1 MVTQTSGHLSKGQG
15 LVVVQ
20 LIRGTTLDHTYVL
33 VMIDCKL
40 DLVVQSTDDSRHN
53 KHRGRKGLDLLG
65 HMRHLQGILL

>member
-1 MVTQTSGHLSKGQG
+1 MTPGTINIGEEKVG
-15 LVVVQ
+15 LVV
-20 LIRGTTLDHTYVL
+20 IRATTLDHTYVH

-65 HMRHLQGILL
+65 HMRGFCYLHKA